1 MTNRLEQIKIRWPS
15 LAVLVAFYCASSA
28 LATSPKIARQ
38 TLSKRPYPPAISSL
52 LNTDSEVKTKPSLGG
67 HLNKAAALQKLA
79 MLSQKAS
86 ISEARLLL
94 KELLSEYGDDAD
106 VRLAAADFYRSI
118 GSSAL
123 SISQYQEAIKLDLRS
138 AQAYMGLAQ
147 IYLANGNDS
156 QACDCARQATL
167 LCPHSSEAQRVY
179 VSALFKTDRMREAD
193 RELSKLLA
201 QPGKLTNANTA
212 YVAYQVYRKRGQY
225 STAENYLN
233 QALAL
238 DPKQNQWLVEK
249 AELCELRQDYEGARE
264 ALEKALVADPYSITA
279 LYHLG
284 LIRERYFQDY
294 DGAIN
299 EFQKLL
305 AIDPDFV
312 DAVAQIDLSRTRKN
326 DLAGQLKLELW
337 RGFAALNSIF
347 SARPSR

>member
-1 MTNRLEQIKIRWPS
+1 M
-15 LAVLVAFYCASSA
+15 ASANA
-28 LATSPKIARQ
+28 LHQ
-38 TLSKRPYPPAISSL
+38 TLSKGSTTTPLSSL
-52 LNTDSEVKTKPSLGG
+52 LNSDGDGKVKPAAGQ
-67 HLNKAAALQKLA
+67 HLNKAASLKTLLA
-79 MLSQKAS
+79 LSQRAS

-94 KELLSEYGDDAD
+94 KELLVQYGEDAD

-123 SISQYQEAIKLDLRS
+123 AISEYKEAIKLDLHS

-167 LCPHSSEAQRVY
+167 LAPNSSEAQLVY
-179 VSALFKTDRMREAD
+179 VSALLKTDRMREAD
-193 RELSKLLA
+193 KELSKLLA
-201 QPGKLTNANTA
+201 KPGRLTDANTA
-212 YVAYQVYRKRGQY
+212 HVAYQVYQKRAQY

-233 QALAL
+233 QAIAL

-249 AELCELRQDYEGARE
+249 SELCELRQDYQGARD

-284 LIRERYFQDY
+284 LILERYFQDY
-294 DGAIN
+294 DGAICQ
-299 EFQKLL
+299 FQKLL
-305 AIDPDFV
+305 KIDPDYV

-326 DLAGQLKLELW
+326 DLAGQLKTALW
-337 RGFAALNSIF
+337 REFAGFNHIF
-347 SARPSR
+347 TSRTTKP